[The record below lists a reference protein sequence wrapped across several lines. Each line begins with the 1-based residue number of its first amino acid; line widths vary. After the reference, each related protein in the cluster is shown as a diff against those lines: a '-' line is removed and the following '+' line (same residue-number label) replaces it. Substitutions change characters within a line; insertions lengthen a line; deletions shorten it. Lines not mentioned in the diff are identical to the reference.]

1 MNTAESEDPMQ
12 RALTE
17 ACNLVAGHFSLRP
30 VDVRDGE
37 GVTAKH
43 ARWVVWTILR
53 DVTGWNVQDI
63 AETGGVSRMGI
74 VYGLAEL
81 QGKINGRRA
90 DKKLR
95 ERVEACLREAAGGA
109 P

>member
-1 MNTAESEDPMQ
+1 MD

-17 ACNLVAGHFSLRP
+17 ACELVARRFALRP
-30 VDVRDGE
+30 IDVRDGA
-37 GVTAKH
+37 GVAAKH

-53 DVTGWNVQDI
+53 DVTGWELSDI
-63 AETGGVSRMGI
+63 VETNGVSRMGV
-74 VYGLAEL
+74 VYGLSEL

-95 ERVEACLREAAGGA
+95 ERVEACLREAAGGS